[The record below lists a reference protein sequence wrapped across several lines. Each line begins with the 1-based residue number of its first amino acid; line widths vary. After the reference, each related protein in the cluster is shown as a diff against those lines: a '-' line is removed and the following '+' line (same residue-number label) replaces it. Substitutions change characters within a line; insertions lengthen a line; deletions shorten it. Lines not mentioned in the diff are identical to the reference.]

1 MNYQINNRVVW
12 EHVNIAEKSYTII
25 RFFVVINEKP
35 NIKKYPT
42 KIVIKSNILLPELL
56 LVF

>member
-1 MNYQINNRVVW
+1 MTN
-12 EHVNIAEKSYTII
+12 VNIAEKSYTII
-25 RFFVVINEKP
+25 RFFVVINVKP